1 MASEKFYITTPIYYV
16 NDVPHIGHAYTTIA
30 ADVLARYKRLAG
42 YDVFFLTGTDEH
54 GIKIE
59 RSARD
64 RGVSSQEWVD
74 TIAAQFR
81 ALWQTLN
88 ISHDDF
94 IRTSQPRHKAV
105 AQAIFQKAYD
115 RGDIYKGVYEGWYCI
130 PDETF
135 LLESEL
141 NEGKCPICSRRVE
154 WITEEAYFFRLSKYQ
169 AWILQHIETH
179 PLFIQPVS
187 RRNEV
192 LSFVRGGLRDLC
204 VSRSTFTWGIP
215 VPFDPQQVIYVWIDA
230 LTNYITAIGYGTD
243 AQTFQKF
250 WPANLHLIGKE
261 ILRFHAVI
269 WPILLKSADLP
280 PPEQVFAHG
289 WWTADGEKMSKSL
302 GNVIDP
308 ARLAE
313 DLASRAGASLATA
326 VDAIR
331 YFVLREVAFG
341 LDGDFSQAALLQ
353 RFNADLANDLGNLL
367 SRSLTMLQRYCD
379 GVVPAPSDS
388 AGAANPLAETAAKL
402 WLEID
407 PMLNELAFHRALAR
421 LWEYVR
427 AVNRYIDEQA
437 PWALARD
444 PAKRGQLETVLYH
457 QAESLRIIA
466 LFIFPFMPHTGS
478 ALWQQLG
485 LQADIQQQRY
495 ATALEWG
502 GLPPG
507 TRVQPGTYLFPRI
520 ETKRA
525 AAAGERETQAP
536 TVSVP
541 STVAHPEGEEAAPV
555 TVSVEEFQKLDL
567 RVGCIVTAEAIP
579 KADKLLKLTVDIG
592 QERRTVVAGIAPS
605 YRPESLVG
613 KSIIL
618 VTNLAP
624 RTLRG
629 IESRGM
635 ILAAETDGRIVVASF
650 DAEVSP
656 GAKVK

>member
-42 YDVFFLTGTDEH
+42 FDVFFLTGTDEH

-59 RSARD
+59 RSARE
-64 RGVSSQEWVD
+64 RGISPQAWVD
-74 TIAAQFR
+74 SIAAQFR
-81 ALWQTLN
+81 ALWETLN
-88 ISHDDF
+88 ISYDDF
-94 IRTSQPRHKAV
+94 IRTSQPRHKVV
-105 AQAIFQKAYD
+105 AQAIFQKAFD

-141 NEGKCPICSRRVE
+141 IEGQCPLCGRSVE
-154 WITEEAYFFRLSKYQ
+154 WITEDAYFFRLSKYQ
-169 AWILQHIETH
+169 EWILQYIEAN
-179 PLFIQPVS
+179 PLFIQPIS

-192 LSFVRGGLRDLC
+192 LSFVRSGLRDLC

-250 WPANLHLIGKE
+250 WPADLHLIGKE

-280 PPEQVFAHG
+280 PPRQVFAHG
-289 WWTADGEKMSKSL
+289 WWTADGEKMSKSR

-308 ARLAE
+308 GKLAQE
-313 DLASRAGASLATA
+313 LASRAGASLATA

-353 RFNADLANDLGNLL
+353 RFNADLANDLGNLV
-367 SRSLTMLQRYCD
+367 SRTLTMLQRYCD
-379 GVVPAPSDS
+379 GIVPSVNDATGS
-388 AGAANPLAETAAKL
+388 ANPLAEAAAKL
-402 WLEID
+402 LPEID
-407 PMLNELAFHRALAR
+407 TMLDELAFHKALGR
-421 LWEYVR
+421 VWEYVR

-444 PAKRGQLETVLYH
+444 QRQRHRLEAVLYN
-457 QAESLRIIA
+457 QAESLRLIA
-466 LFIFPFMPHTGS
+466 LLIFPFMPHTAT

-485 LQADIQQQRY
+485 LQSDIAQQRY
-495 ATALEWG
+495 ATALAWG

-507 TRVQPGTYLFPRI
+507 TRIQPGEQLFPRI
-520 ETKRA
+520 DARRPAVVATS
-525 AAAGERETQAP
+525 AGQERVAGATTNPVASEVEEPASA
-536 TVSVP
+536 TVSF
-541 STVAHPEGEEAAPV
+541 
-555 TVSVEEFQKLDL
+555 EEFQKLDL
-567 RVGCIVTAEAIP
+567 RVGRVMAVEPVP
-579 KADKLLKLTVDIG
+579 KANKLLKLNVDLG
-592 QERRTVVAGIAPS
+592 QEQRTVVAGIASS
-605 YRPESLVG
+605 YSPESLVG
-613 KSIIL
+613 KYVIL
-618 VTNLAP
+618 VANLAP

-629 IESRGM
+629 IESQGM
-635 ILAAETDGRIVVASF
+635 VLAAETDGRIVLATF
-650 DAEVSP
+650 EAPVSP